1 MRRSAQPVNP
11 AAPAHRPSLD
21 SQKGRV
27 EPPIQP
33 LDKHPEL
40 AIACTAKL
48 VVVNQPYPES
58 EEGT

>member
-33 LDKHPEL
+33 LDKPKKTVDSNRKNNPKEML
-40 AIACTAKL
+40 FLFFT
-48 VVVNQPYPES
+48 
-58 EEGT
+58 